1 MKSKKSIP
9 KHIEAKFNKP
19 QFQIGD
25 AVLFSWLGLKRYG
38 HVKQIK
44 QSTWGTSYLVETA
57 DNVRYPCG
65 IEIGGYYTQYTS
77 GCIYSTETNQIPPE
91 IRADR
96 ASKDIVVRTILSNP
110 GREATSSSDHLTISP
125 GNDNKPVKRTR
136 KKSGVESSTT
146 HDDKLNNYAA
156 ATKHTPKRDDTE
168 STNASVVTISKFFK

>member
-1 MKSKKSIP
+1 MKSRKSIP

-44 QSTWGTSYLVETA
+44 QSAWGTSYLVETA

-77 GCIYSTETNQIPPE
+77 GCIHSTETNQIPPE

-110 GREATSSSDHLTISP
+110 SRETTSSSNHLTVGS

-136 KKSGVESSTT
+136 KKSGVGSSTT
-146 HDDKLNNYAA
+146 HDDKLNNHAIA
-156 ATKHTPKRDDTE
+156 PKHIPKRTDTGTTK
-168 STNASVVTISKFFK
+168 SSVVTISKFFK

>member
-25 AVLFSWLGLKRYG
+25 VVLFSWLGLKRYG
-38 HVKQIK
+38 HIKKIK
-44 QSTWGTSYLVETA
+44 QATWGISYLVETA

-96 ASKDIVVRTILSNP
+96 ASKDIVVRTILNNP
-110 GREATSSSDHLTISP
+110 TGETTSSSGHLTTSSR
-125 GNDNKPVKRTR
+125 NDGKLIDRTR
-136 KKSGVESSTT
+136 KKSGVKSSTT
-146 HDDKLNNYAA
+146 HDAKLNNYATD
-156 ATKHTPKRDDTE
+156 TKHTSKRVDSKTTK
-168 STNASVVTISKFFK
+168 SSVVTISKFFK